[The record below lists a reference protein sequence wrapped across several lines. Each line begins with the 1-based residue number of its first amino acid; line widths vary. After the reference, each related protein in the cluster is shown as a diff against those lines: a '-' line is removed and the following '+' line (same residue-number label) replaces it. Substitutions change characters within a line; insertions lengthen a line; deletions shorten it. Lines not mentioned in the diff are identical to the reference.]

1 MPVKPLYNEKVLL
14 QEISSGNETAFA
26 QLFDHYRPNIYT
38 TVLRMTGSA
47 QEAEEVLQ
55 DTFLKVWLKRA
66 SLPDLANFGGWV
78 YTIAENL
85 TYNTLKSKQRNRSRT
100 FQVDP
105 DLGPWTFSSV
115 TAEDHLLDK
124 EYAVLLSKAIKQLP
138 DKQRQTYILIKQ
150 EGMKREEAARVLH
163 ISPETVKWNL
173 DQAMRSIRAFCLAH
187 LEILPLFLLLFPRE

>member
-1 MPVKPLYNEKVLL
+1 MPVKPLHNEKVLL
-14 QEISSGNETAFA
+14 QEISSGNESLFA

-38 TVLRMTGSA
+38 TVLRMTGSV
-47 QEAEEVLQ
+47 QEAEEILQ

-85 TYNTLKSKQRNRSRT
+85 TYNALKSKQRNRSRT

-105 DLGPWTFSSV
+105 DLGPFPFSSV

-124 EYAVLLSKAIKQLP
+124 EYEVLLNTAIKQLP
-138 DKQRQTYILIKQ
+138 DKQQQTYILVKQ
-150 EGMKREEAARVLH
+150 EGMKREEAARALH

-173 DQAMRSIRAFCLAH
+173 NQAMRSIRAFCLAH
-187 LEILPLFLLLFPRE
+187 LEILPLFLLLFPWE